1 MAGGGAGRGVAPF
14 PGNFEVLRIKRES
27 FLPVWRVCYDRTH
40 TANDDYHLLKL
51 KMKNGENH
59 SPFFFILPALYLF
72 FPRSPLPASPQPLR
86 GGCRALKHFEAFN
99 FKICFFTSFERVLNQ
114 STGFVKIRQTL

>member
-1 MAGGGAGRGVAPF
+1 MKDYKNCVKILDIVGNWHRSPDRWRGGGAGRGVAPF

-59 SPFFFILPALYLF
+59 SPFFFYSSRPLPF
-72 FPRSPLPASPQPLR
+72 FP
-86 GGCRALKHFEAFN
+86 
-99 FKICFFTSFERVLNQ
+99 
-114 STGFVKIRQTL
+114 